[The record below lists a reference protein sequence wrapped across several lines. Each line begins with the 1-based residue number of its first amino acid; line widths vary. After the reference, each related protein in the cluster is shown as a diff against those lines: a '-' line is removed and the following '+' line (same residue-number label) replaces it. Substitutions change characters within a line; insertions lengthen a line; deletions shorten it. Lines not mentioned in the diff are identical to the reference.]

1 MTVATIS
8 DSYLTEQ
15 KKLHENPKYG
25 VASLSFAPV
34 VRSLLRLGKCESL
47 SDYGLGVEVPTCER
61 ACVMPPAGLPQAQLD
76 AMQATGSVAWCRTC
90 VPISG
95 QLALD
100 DVRRIERAGNQR
112 WLVVR
117 GTLPDGPA
125 AKAGILP
132 NDLIVAI
139 NGKPLSF
146 GDDVDLLDFFASIR
160 AGDRVEATLLRGDEK
175 RKVVLVA
182 AAMTAEQ
189 QERWKQNYELAKKKR
204 KRAES

>member
-1 MTVATIS
+1 MKRIVA
-8 DSYLTEQ
+8 
-15 KKLHENPKYG
+15 
-25 VASLSFAPV
+25 
-34 VRSLLRLGKCESL
+34 LLCIAVLLGATDQRAQGTL
-47 SDYGLGVEVPTCER
+47 GLGYTLHADPEQEVK
-61 ACVMPPAGLPQAQLD
+61 Q
-76 AMQATGSVAWCRTC
+76 
-90 VPISG
+90 
-95 QLALD
+95 
-100 DVRRIERAGNQR
+100 

-146 GDDVDLLDFFASIR
+146 RDDVDLLDFFASIR

-189 QERWKQNYELAKKKR
+189 QERWKQNYELARKKR